1 LDRLSTQNPVTT
13 QRDKNGVL
21 LEIERKLNNVFVFF
35 VAKVIDFLCVMFFI
49 DTFIFKKSSFQN
61 ALFLTTSSYF
71 MSFLRIILIFVLIGF
86 SLSAS
91 ANPTDPKTDTAGTTQ
106 QIEWLILHGNNSN
119 NTNLDSALYYSN
131 QAVKIAEA
139 ANHFLQGNSYLTL
152 GRTWANHTVADS
164 AEKYFNKAL
173 LFFKNQNDSIG
184 IARAISKLV
193 FVESFL
199 RSNYERAMEYGYQSL
214 DIWEKTGNTSG
225 LAAAYND
232 LAGIFQVQKRYDASN
247 EMLQKAIALIQQQ
260 TEPNQGELAYGLS
273 MLAQNHMYQHQF
285 DTALF
290 YNQKAIDIYNQL
302 NQQVSLAVEYN
313 NRGNMF
319 KLAGRYDEAIESYK
333 HSLKLATESK
343 FKTIR
348 SALFANIGH
357 VKLLQGN
364 YSKALPYT
372 LNAVQMMEE
381 AGMEGNLVENYTHLA
396 AIYAALGRN
405 GQAYRY
411 QQKAMAINDSLF
423 SIEKEQIMAEMAAR
437 YESREQEKEIAT
449 QREQLAQQE
458 KMQRLSWYI
467 GGLMVLV
474 LLLLTGIALG
484 LRHRIRFIKKAK
496 AAIEKEK
503 ERSEKLL
510 LNILPAAVAEE
521 LKEKGTAQARMYDEV
536 TVLFTDFKDFTIV
549 AEKMNAQ
556 DLVAEI
562 HYCFKKFDEIIT
574 KYGIEKI
581 KTIGDAY
588 MCAGGLPVPG
598 STHAQDVVMAALEIQ
613 EFMRTEKITREK
625 NNLHFFE
632 LRVGIHTGSVVAGIV
647 GIKKFQ
653 YDIWG
658 DTVNTAHRMETSC
671 EPGKVNI
678 SQSTYEKIKRQFK
691 CIPRGKI
698 AAKHKGLIA
707 MYFVEE
713 LIK

>member
-1 LDRLSTQNPVTT
+1 MSLLRI
-13 QRDKNGVL
+13 VL
-21 LEIERKLNNVFVFF
+21 
-35 VAKVIDFLCVMFFI
+35 FFI
-49 DTFIFKKSSFQN
+49 
-61 ALFLTTSSYF
+61 LTT
-71 MSFLRIILIFVLIGF
+71 F

-91 ANPTDPKTDTAGTTQ
+91 ANPTDPKADTAGTTQ
-106 QIEWLILHGNNSN
+106 QIERLILQGNASN
-119 NTNLDSALYYSN
+119 NTDLDSALFYSN
-131 QAVKIAEA
+131 QAVEIAEA
-139 ANHFLQGNSYLTL
+139 ANHALQGDSYLTL
-152 GRTWANHTVADS
+152 GRTWANRTVADS

-173 LFFKNQNDSIG
+173 LFFKNQNDSSG
-184 IARAISKLV
+184 IARAYSKLL

-214 DIWEKTGNTSG
+214 DIWEKTDNTNG

-232 LAGIFQVQKRYDASN
+232 LAGIFQIQKHYDASN
-247 EMLQKAIALIQQQ
+247 EMLQKSIALIQLQ
-260 TEPNQGELAYGLS
+260 TEPNERELAYGLS
-273 MLAQNHMYQHQF
+273 MLGQNYMYQHQF
-285 DTALF
+285 DTALI
-290 YNQKAIDIYNQL
+290 YNQKAIYIYTQGNDR
-302 NQQVSLAVEYN
+302 VSLAVEYN
-313 NRGNMF
+313 NRGNML
-319 KLAGRYDEAIESYK
+319 KLAGQYDEALEAYK
-333 HSLKLATESK
+333 YSLKLATESK
-343 FKTIR
+343 FETIR

-381 AGMEGNLVENYTHLA
+381 ADMEGNLVENYTHLA
-396 AIYAALGRN
+396 TIYAGLRRYN
-405 GQAYRY
+405 QAYNY
-411 QQKAMAINDSLF
+411 QRKAMSINDSIF
-423 SIEKEQIMAEMAAR
+423 SIEKEQIMIEMAAR
-437 YESREQEKEIAT
+437 YESRQQEKEIAT
-449 QREQLAQQE
+449 QREQLTQQG

-484 LRHRIRFIKKAK
+484 MRHRIRFIKKAK
-496 AAIEKEK
+496 MAIEVEK
-503 ERSEKLL
+503 ERSETLL
-510 LNILPAAVAEE
+510 LNILPAAVADE

-536 TVLFTDFKDFTIV
+536 TVLFTDFKDFTII

-556 DLVAEI
+556 ELVAEI

-598 STHAQDVVMAALEIQ
+598 STHARDVVMAALEIQ
-613 EFMRTEKITREK
+613 EFMKAEKIARVK
-625 NNLHFFE
+625 KNLHFFE
-632 LRVGIHTGSVVAGIV
+632 LRAGIHTGPVVAGIV

-658 DTVNTAHRMETSC
+658 DTVNTAHRMEISC
-671 EPGKVNI
+671 EEGKVNI
-678 SQSTYEKIKRQFK
+678 SKSTFEKINRQFK

-707 MYFVEE
+707 MYFVEG